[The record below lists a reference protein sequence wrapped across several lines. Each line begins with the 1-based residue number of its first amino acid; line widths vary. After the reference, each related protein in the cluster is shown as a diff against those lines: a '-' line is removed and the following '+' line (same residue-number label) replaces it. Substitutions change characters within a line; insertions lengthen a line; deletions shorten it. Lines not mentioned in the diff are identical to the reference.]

1 MNLKKLSY
9 SIYDKTGTVNIT
21 SEDNKSIDV
30 VEGLIIPIL
39 ADIKHNKYVN
49 GTNELLDVPATD
61 IIAEN
66 TLTQINEIKDNI
78 PSSEFQHKQ
87 ITNQIFTSYIPT
99 SNTLTSFNGFN
110 YYSSDKQQQHFNTIK
125 YGIIS
130 DIITDDKGNNNLK
143 DIIYETTGSITNIF
157 FNYLSYDLIKKYG
170 ILHAEIIANDSE
182 SNNSNDNIN
191 NNNNNANN
199 ANKQWIIANNS
210 YQIFL
215 IYDNV
220 IYDVVS
226 ISEFYY
232 HKYSL
237 NLNIMSNISSNPKEV
252 IYSLHYVDNI
262 KDVNNVSVNLENISF
277 FNIKNNKINFITDK
291 TFTNTDNRNL
301 LAIDTN
307 GNIIYQYPD
316 KLGLNSCNIDKSINI
331 TLINN
336 QQKINKVFM
345 VNDLLFSI
353 GNYLLSNDNQIIYG
367 NKIKETMTYSVVKLN
382 HNPDL
387 FIPLND
393 SINNILTVIY
403 RSLSNDN
410 TIHYYS
416 YVVDNKF
423 ELIIDNTTYT
433 KELNTIT
440 FDKSDYDDQSITNYK
455 LIELND
461 SITNK
466 VIIKSNNT
474 NILELTPL
482 STTQSIVTIYDT
494 TYGTIKL
501 FTSNNKAILTVGYI
515 TITGDY
521 DNNTIT
527 SQTKKYILTEE
538 NNNLKVNEAIYPFI
552 KKMIITNKEFNDDTF
567 IISYSID
574 SNNKGSIRCN
584 RKTTEQII
592 NNNLQDNILQITKD
606 KVRFRVNKESVNKYK
621 FNYANETVN

>member
-1 MNLKKLSY
+1 MKLKKLSY
-9 SIYDKTGTVNIT
+9 SFYDKTETLN
-21 SEDNKSIDV
+21 SNDKSIDV

-39 ADIKHNKYVN
+39 TDIKYNKN
-49 GTNELLDVPATD
+49 DQLLDIPATD

-66 TLTQINEIKDNI
+66 TLTQINDIKDNI
-78 PSSEFQHKQ
+78 DSSEFQRKQ
-87 ITNQIFTSYIPT
+87 ITNQIFTSYDSIT
-99 SNTLTSFNGFN
+99 NTLISFNGFN
-110 YYSSDKQQQHFNTIK
+110 YYSSDQQHFNTIK

-130 DIITDDKGNNNLK
+130 DNITDDNGNNILK
-143 DIIYETTGSITNIF
+143 DIIYETTGTITNIF
-157 FNYLSYDLIKKYG
+157 FNYLSHDLIKKYG
-170 ILHAEIIANDSE
+170 LLHAEIINDG
-182 SNNSNDNIN
+182 D
-191 NNNNNANN
+191 
-199 ANKQWIIANNS
+199 NKQWIIANNS

-220 IYDVVS
+220 IYDIVS
-226 ISEFYY
+226 ISKFYY

-237 NLNIMSNISSNPKEV
+237 NLNIMSNISSNPEEV

-262 KDVNNVSVNLENISF
+262 NKDNESFDLENITF
-277 FNIKNNKINFITDK
+277 FNIKDNKINFITDK

-301 LAIDTN
+301 LAFDTN
-307 GNIIYQYPD
+307 GNIIYQYPNE
-316 KLGLNSCNIDKSINI
+316 LGLKSCNIDKSIDI

-353 GNYLLSNDNQIIYG
+353 GSYSLSSDNQIIYG
-367 NKIKETMTYSVVKLN
+367 NKIKENMTYSVVKLN
-382 HNPDL
+382 HISDL

-393 SINNILTVIY
+393 TLNNILKIIY
-403 RSLSNDN
+403 RTLIDN
-410 TIHYYS
+410 EIHYYS
-416 YVVDNKF
+416 YVIDNKF

-433 KELNTIT
+433 KEFNTIT
-440 FDKSDYDDQSITNYK
+440 FNKSPTNYE
-455 LIELND
+455 LIEING
-461 SITNK
+461 K
-466 VIIKSNNT
+466 VIIRSNDI

-482 STTQSIVTIYDT
+482 NTIESIITLYDT

-501 FTSNNKAILTVGYI
+501 FTSNNKATLTVGYI

-521 DNNTIT
+521 DSVNNTIT
-527 SQTKKYILTEE
+527 SLIPDTSQTKTYTLTE
-538 NNNLKVNEAIYPFI
+538 NNNNLVVNESIYPFI
-552 KKMIITNKEFNDDTF
+552 KKTIITNKEFYDDTF

-606 KVRFRVNKESVNKYK
+606 IVRFRVNKESVNKYK
-621 FNYANETVN
+621 FNYKNE

>member
-1 MNLKKLSY
+1 MKLKKLSY
-9 SIYDKTGTVNIT
+9 SFYDKTETLN
-21 SEDNKSIDV
+21 SNDKSIDV

-39 ADIKHNKYVN
+39 TNIKYNKN
-49 GTNELLDVPATD
+49 DQLLDIPATN

-66 TLTQINEIKDNI
+66 TLTQINDIKDNI
-78 PSSEFQHKQ
+78 DSSEFQHKQ
-87 ITNQIFTSYIPT
+87 ITNQIFTSYDSIT
-99 SNTLTSFNGFN
+99 NTLISFNGFN
-110 YYSSDKQQQHFNTIK
+110 YYSSDQQHFNTIK

-130 DIITDDKGNNNLK
+130 DNITDDNGNNILK
-143 DIIYETTGSITNIF
+143 DIIYETTGTITNIF

-170 ILHAEIIANDSE
+170 LLHAEIINDG
-182 SNNSNDNIN
+182 DNI
-191 NNNNNANN
+191 
-199 ANKQWIIANNS
+199 KQWIIANNS

-226 ISEFYY
+226 ISKFYY
-232 HKYSL
+232 RKYSL
-237 NLNIMSNISSNPKEV
+237 NLNIMSNISSNPEEV

-262 KDVNNVSVNLENISF
+262 NKDNESFDLENITF
-277 FNIKNNKINFITDK
+277 FNIKDNKINFITDK

-301 LAIDTN
+301 LAFDTN
-307 GNIIYQYPD
+307 GNIIYQYPNE
-316 KLGLNSCNIDKSINI
+316 LGLKSCNIDKSIDI

-353 GNYLLSNDNQIIYG
+353 GSYSLSNDNQIIYG
-367 NKIKETMTYSVVKLN
+367 NKIKENMTYSVVKLN
-382 HNPDL
+382 HISDL

-393 SINNILTVIY
+393 TLNNILKIIY
-403 RSLSNDN
+403 RTLIDN
-410 TIHYYS
+410 KIHYYS
-416 YVVDNKF
+416 YVIDNKF

-433 KELNTIT
+433 KEFNTIT
-440 FDKSDYDDQSITNYK
+440 FNKSPTNYE
-455 LIELND
+455 LIEING
-461 SITNK
+461 K
-466 VIIKSNNT
+466 VIIRSNDINL
-474 NILELTPL
+474 LELTP
-482 STTQSIVTIYDT
+482 SNTIESIITLYDT

-501 FTSNNKAILTVGYI
+501 FTSNNKATLTVGYI

-521 DNNTIT
+521 DSVNNTIT
-527 SQTKKYILTEE
+527 SLIPDTSQTKTYTLTE
-538 NNNLKVNEAIYPFI
+538 NNNNLVVNESIYPFI
-552 KKMIITNKEFNDDTF
+552 KKTIITNKEFHNDTF

-606 KVRFRVNKESVNKYK
+606 IVRFRVNKETINKYK
-621 FNYANETVN
+621 FNYKNE

>member
-1 MNLKKLSY
+1 MKLKKLSY
-9 SIYDKTGTVNIT
+9 SIYDKTETLN
-21 SEDNKSIDV
+21 SNDKSIDV

-39 ADIKHNKYVN
+39 TNIKYNKN
-49 GTNELLDVPATD
+49 DQLLDIPATE

-66 TLTQINEIKDNI
+66 TLTQINDIKDNI
-78 PSSEFQHKQ
+78 DSSEFQRKQ
-87 ITNQIFTSYIPT
+87 ITNQIFTSYDSIT
-99 SNTLTSFNGFN
+99 NTLISFNGFN
-110 YYSSDKQQQHFNTIK
+110 YYSSDQQHFNTIK

-130 DIITDDKGNNNLK
+130 DNITDDNGNNILK
-143 DIIYETTGSITNIF
+143 DIIYETTGTITNIF

-170 ILHAEIIANDSE
+170 LLHAEIINDG
-182 SNNSNDNIN
+182 D
-191 NNNNNANN
+191 
-199 ANKQWIIANNS
+199 NKQWIIANNS

-215 IYDNV
+215 ICDNV

-226 ISEFYY
+226 ISKFYY

-237 NLNIMSNISSNPKEV
+237 NLNIMSNISSNPEEI

-262 KDVNNVSVNLENISF
+262 NKDNKSFDLENITF
-277 FNIKNNKINFITDK
+277 FNIKDNKINFITDK

-301 LAIDTN
+301 LAFDTN

-316 KLGLNSCNIDKSINI
+316 ELGLKSCNIDKSIDI

-353 GNYLLSNDNQIIYG
+353 GSYSLSNDNQIIYG
-367 NKIKETMTYSVVKLN
+367 NKIKENMTYSVVKLN
-382 HNPDL
+382 HISDL

-393 SINNILTVIY
+393 TLNNILKIIY
-403 RSLSNDN
+403 RTLIDN
-410 TIHYYS
+410 EIHYYS

-433 KELNTIT
+433 KEFNTIT
-440 FDKSDYDDQSITNYK
+440 FNKSPTNYE
-455 LIELND
+455 LIEINGKIIIRSND
-461 SITNK
+461 INL
-466 VIIKSNNT
+466 
-474 NILELTPL
+474 LELTPL
-482 STTQSIVTIYDT
+482 NTIESIITLYDT

-501 FTSNNKAILTVGYI
+501 FTSNNKATLTVGYI

-521 DNNTIT
+521 DSVNNTIT
-527 SQTKKYILTEE
+527 SLIPDTSQTKTYTLTE
-538 NNNLKVNEAIYPFI
+538 NNNNLVVNESIYPFI
-552 KKMIITNKEFNDDTF
+552 KKTTITNKEFHNDTF

-606 KVRFRVNKESVNKYK
+606 IVRFRVNKETVNKYK
-621 FNYANETVN
+621 FNYKNE

>member
-9 SIYDKTGTVNIT
+9 SIYDKTETINN
-21 SEDNKSIDV
+21 EDNNSIDV

-49 GTNELLDVPATD
+49 GTNELSDIPATD

-66 TLTQINEIKDNI
+66 TLTQINDIKNNI
-78 PSSEFQHKQ
+78 PSSEFQHEQ
-87 ITNQIFTSYIPT
+87 ITNQIFTSYNPIT
-99 SNTLTSFNGFN
+99 NTLISFNGFN
-110 YYSSDKQQQHFNTIK
+110 YYSSDQQHFNTIK
-125 YGIIS
+125 YGIVS
-130 DIITDDKGNNNLK
+130 DIITDDKGNDNLK

-170 ILHAEIIANDSE
+170 LFHAEIINVEDG
-182 SNNSNDNIN
+182 NNI
-191 NNNNNANN
+191 
-199 ANKQWIIANNS
+199 KQCVIANNS

-215 IYDNV
+215 ICDNI

-226 ISEFYY
+226 ISKFYY

-252 IYSLHYVDNI
+252 IYALHYVDN
-262 KDVNNVSVNLENISF
+262 KDDNNESFDLENISF
-277 FNIKNNKINFITDK
+277 FNVKDNKINFITDK

-301 LAIDTN
+301 LALDTN
-307 GNIIYQYPD
+307 NNIIYQYPD

-331 TLINN
+331 TLIDT

-353 GNYLLSNDNQIIYG
+353 GTYLLSNNNQIIYG
-367 NKIKETMTYSVVKLN
+367 NKIKENMTYSVIKLN

-393 SINNILTVIY
+393 SINNILKVIY

-433 KELNTIT
+433 KESNTIT
-440 FDKSDYDDQSITNYK
+440 FNKSTTNYE
-455 LIELND
+455 LIEING
-461 SITNK
+461 K
-466 VIIKSNNT
+466 VIIRSNDI

-482 STTQSIVTIYDT
+482 STNQSIVTIYDT

-501 FTSNNKAILTVGYI
+501 FTSNNKATLTIGYI

-527 SQTKKYILTEE
+527 SQTKIYKLTE
-538 NNNLKVNEAIYPFI
+538 NNNILVVNEANYPFI
-552 KKMIITNKEFNDDTF
+552 KKTIITNKEFYDDTF

-621 FNYANETVN
+621 FNYANE

>member
-1 MNLKKLSY
+1 MKLKKLSY
-9 SIYDKTGTVNIT
+9 SFYDKTETLN
-21 SEDNKSIDV
+21 SNDKSIDV

-39 ADIKHNKYVN
+39 TDIKYNKN
-49 GTNELLDVPATD
+49 DQLLDIPATD

-66 TLTQINEIKDNI
+66 TLTQINDIKDNI
-78 PSSEFQHKQ
+78 DSSEFQHKQ
-87 ITNQIFTSYIPT
+87 ITNQIFTSYDSIT
-99 SNTLTSFNGFN
+99 NTLISFNGFN
-110 YYSSDKQQQHFNTIK
+110 YYSSDQQHFNTIK

-130 DIITDDKGNNNLK
+130 DNVTDDNGNNILK
-143 DIIYETTGSITNIF
+143 DIIYETTGTITNIF

-170 ILHAEIIANDSE
+170 LLHAEIINDE
-182 SNNSNDNIN
+182 D
-191 NNNNNANN
+191 
-199 ANKQWIIANNS
+199 NKQWIIANNS

-226 ISEFYY
+226 ISKFYY

-237 NLNIMSNISSNPKEV
+237 NLNIMSNISSNPEEV

-262 KDVNNVSVNLENISF
+262 NKDNESFNLENITF
-277 FNIKNNKINFITDK
+277 FNIKDNKINFITDK

-301 LAIDTN
+301 LAFDTN

-316 KLGLNSCNIDKSINI
+316 ELGLKSCNIDKSIDI

-353 GNYLLSNDNQIIYG
+353 GSYSLSNDNQIIYG
-367 NKIKETMTYSVVKLN
+367 NKIKENMTYSVVKLN
-382 HNPDL
+382 HISDL

-393 SINNILTVIY
+393 TLNNILKIIY
-403 RSLSNDN
+403 RTLIDN
-410 TIHYYS
+410 EIHYYS
-416 YVVDNKF
+416 YVIDNKF

-433 KELNTIT
+433 KEFNTIT
-440 FDKSDYDDQSITNYK
+440 FNNSPTNYE
-455 LIELND
+455 LIEING
-461 SITNK
+461 K
-466 VIIKSNNT
+466 VIIRSNDI

-482 STTQSIVTIYDT
+482 NTIESIITIYDT

-501 FTSNNKAILTVGYI
+501 FTSNNKATLTVGYI

-521 DNNTIT
+521 DSVNNTIT
-527 SQTKKYILTEE
+527 SLIPDTSQTKTYTLTE
-538 NNNLKVNEAIYPFI
+538 NNNNLVVNESIYPFI
-552 KKMIITNKEFNDDTF
+552 KKTIITNKEFHNDTF

-606 KVRFRVNKESVNKYK
+606 IVRFRVNKESVNKYK
-621 FNYANETVN
+621 FNYKNEWVIKF

>member
-1 MNLKKLSY
+1 MKLKKLSY
-9 SIYDKTGTVNIT
+9 SFYDKTETLN
-21 SEDNKSIDV
+21 SNDKLIDV

-39 ADIKHNKYVN
+39 TDIKYNKN
-49 GTNELLDVPATD
+49 NQLLDIPATD

-66 TLTQINEIKDNI
+66 TLTQINDIKDNI
-78 PSSEFQHKQ
+78 DSSEFQHKQ
-87 ITNQIFTSYIPT
+87 ITNQIFTSYDSIT
-99 SNTLTSFNGFN
+99 NTLISFNGFN
-110 YYSSDKQQQHFNTIK
+110 YYSSDQQHFNTIK
-125 YGIIS
+125 YGIVS
-130 DIITDDKGNNNLK
+130 DNITDDNGNNILK
-143 DIIYETTGSITNIF
+143 DIIYETTGTITNIF

-170 ILHAEIIANDSE
+170 LLHAEII
-182 SNNSNDNIN
+182 NSKDGDNI
-191 NNNNNANN
+191 
-199 ANKQWIIANNS
+199 KQWIIANNS

-220 IYDVVS
+220 IYDIVS
-226 ISEFYY
+226 ISKFYY

-237 NLNIMSNISSNPKEV
+237 NLNIMSNISSNPEEV

-262 KDVNNVSVNLENISF
+262 NKDNESIDLENITF
-277 FNIKNNKINFITDK
+277 FNIKDNKINFITDK

-301 LAIDTN
+301 LAFDTN

-316 KLGLNSCNIDKSINI
+316 ELGLKSCNIDKSIDI

-353 GNYLLSNDNQIIYG
+353 GSYSLSNDNQIIYG
-367 NKIKETMTYSVVKLN
+367 NKIKENMTYSVVKLN
-382 HNPDL
+382 HISDL

-393 SINNILTVIY
+393 TLNNILKIIY
-403 RSLSNDN
+403 RTLIDN
-410 TIHYYS
+410 KIHYYS
-416 YVVDNKF
+416 YVIDNKF

-433 KELNTIT
+433 KEFNTIT
-440 FDKSDYDDQSITNYK
+440 FNKSTTNYE
-455 LIELND
+455 LIEING
-461 SITNK
+461 K
-466 VIIKSNNT
+466 VIIRSNDI

-482 STTQSIVTIYDT
+482 NTIESIITLYDT

-501 FTSNNKAILTVGYI
+501 FTSNNKATLTVGYI

-521 DNNTIT
+521 DSVNNTIT
-527 SQTKKYILTEE
+527 SLIPDTSQTKTYTLTE
-538 NNNLKVNEAIYPFI
+538 NNNNLVVNESIYPFI
-552 KKMIITNKEFNDDTF
+552 KKTIITNKEFHNDTF

-606 KVRFRVNKESVNKYK
+606 IVRFRVNKETVNKYK
-621 FNYANETVN
+621 FNYKNE

>member
-1 MNLKKLSY
+1 MKLKKLSY
-9 SIYDKTGTVNIT
+9 SFYDKTETLN
-21 SEDNKSIDV
+21 SNDKSIDV

-39 ADIKHNKYVN
+39 TDIKYNKN
-49 GTNELLDVPATD
+49 DQLLDIPATD

-66 TLTQINEIKDNI
+66 TLTQINDIKDNI
-78 PSSEFQHKQ
+78 DSSEFQHKQ
-87 ITNQIFTSYIPT
+87 ITNQIFTSYDSIT
-99 SNTLTSFNGFN
+99 NTLISFNGFN
-110 YYSSDKQQQHFNTIK
+110 YYSSDQQHFNTIK

-130 DIITDDKGNNNLK
+130 DNVTDDNGNNILK
-143 DIIYETTGSITNIF
+143 DIIYETTGTITNIF

-170 ILHAEIIANDSE
+170 LLHAEIINDG
-182 SNNSNDNIN
+182 D
-191 NNNNNANN
+191 
-199 ANKQWIIANNS
+199 NKQWIIANNS

-226 ISEFYY
+226 ISKFYY

-237 NLNIMSNISSNPKEV
+237 NLNIMSNIRSNPEEV

-262 KDVNNVSVNLENISF
+262 NKDNESFDLENITF
-277 FNIKNNKINFITDK
+277 FNIKDNKINFITDK

-301 LAIDTN
+301 LAFDTN
-307 GNIIYQYPD
+307 GNIIYQYPNE
-316 KLGLNSCNIDKSINI
+316 LGLKSCNIDKSIDI

-353 GNYLLSNDNQIIYG
+353 GSYSLSNDNQIIYG
-367 NKIKETMTYSVVKLN
+367 NKIKENMTYSVVKLN
-382 HNPDL
+382 HISDL

-393 SINNILTVIY
+393 TLNNILKIIY
-403 RSLSNDN
+403 RTLIDN
-410 TIHYYS
+410 KIHYYS
-416 YVVDNKF
+416 YVIDNKF

-433 KELNTIT
+433 KEFNTIT
-440 FDKSDYDDQSITNYK
+440 FNKSLTNYE
-455 LIELND
+455 LIEING
-461 SITNK
+461 K
-466 VIIKSNNT
+466 VIIRSNDIS
-474 NILELTPL
+474 ILELTPL
-482 STTQSIVTIYDT
+482 NTIESIITLYDT

-521 DNNTIT
+521 DSVNNTIT
-527 SQTKKYILTEE
+527 SLIPDTSQTKTYTLTE
-538 NNNLKVNEAIYPFI
+538 NNNNLVVNESIYPFI
-552 KKMIITNKEFNDDTF
+552 KKTIITNKEFHNDTF

-606 KVRFRVNKESVNKYK
+606 IVRFRVNKETINKYK
-621 FNYANETVN
+621 FNYKNE

>member
-1 MNLKKLSY
+1 MKLKKLSY
-9 SIYDKTGTVNIT
+9 SFYDKTETLN
-21 SEDNKSIDV
+21 SNDKSIDV

-39 ADIKHNKYVN
+39 TDIRYNKN
-49 GTNELLDVPATD
+49 DQLLDIPATN

-66 TLTQINEIKDNI
+66 TLTQINDIKDNI
-78 PSSEFQHKQ
+78 DSSEFQHKQ
-87 ITNQIFTSYIPT
+87 ITNQIFTSYDSIT
-99 SNTLTSFNGFN
+99 NTLISFNGFN
-110 YYSSDKQQQHFNTIK
+110 YYSSDQQHFNTIK

-130 DIITDDKGNNNLK
+130 DNVTDDNGNNILK
-143 DIIYETTGSITNIF
+143 DIIYETTGTITNIF

-170 ILHAEIIANDSE
+170 LLHAEIINGD
-182 SNNSNDNIN
+182 
-191 NNNNNANN
+191 
-199 ANKQWIIANNS
+199 NKQWIIANNS

-226 ISEFYY
+226 ISKFYY

-237 NLNIMSNISSNPKEV
+237 NLNIMSNISSNPEEV

-262 KDVNNVSVNLENISF
+262 NKDNESFDLENITF
-277 FNIKNNKINFITDK
+277 FNIKDNKINFITDK
-291 TFTNTDNRNL
+291 TFTNIDNRNL
-301 LAIDTN
+301 LAFDTN
-307 GNIIYQYPD
+307 GNIIYQYPNE
-316 KLGLNSCNIDKSINI
+316 LGLKSCNIDKSIDI

-353 GNYLLSNDNQIIYG
+353 GSYSLSNDNQIIYG
-367 NKIKETMTYSVVKLN
+367 NKIKENMTYSVVKLN
-382 HNPDL
+382 HISDL

-393 SINNILTVIY
+393 TLNNILKIIY
-403 RSLSNDN
+403 RTLIDN
-410 TIHYYS
+410 KTHYYS
-416 YVVDNKF
+416 YVIDNKF

-433 KELNTIT
+433 KEFNTIT
-440 FDKSDYDDQSITNYK
+440 FNKSPTNYE
-455 LIELND
+455 LIEING
-461 SITNK
+461 K
-466 VIIKSNNT
+466 VIIRSNDI

-482 STTQSIVTIYDT
+482 NTIESIITLYDT

-501 FTSNNKAILTVGYI
+501 FTSNNKATLTVGYI

-521 DNNTIT
+521 DSVNNTIT
-527 SQTKKYILTEE
+527 SLIPDTSQTKTYTLTE
-538 NNNLKVNEAIYPFI
+538 NNNNLVVNESIYPFI
-552 KKMIITNKEFNDDTF
+552 KKTIITNKEFHNDTF

-606 KVRFRVNKESVNKYK
+606 IVRFRVNKETINKYK
-621 FNYANETVN
+621 FNYKNE

>member
-1 MNLKKLSY
+1 MKLKKLSY
-9 SIYDKTGTVNIT
+9 SIYDKTETLN
-21 SEDNKSIDV
+21 SNDKSIDV

-39 ADIKHNKYVN
+39 TDIKYNKN
-49 GTNELLDVPATD
+49 DQLLDIPATD

-66 TLTQINEIKDNI
+66 TLTQINDIKDNI
-78 PSSEFQHKQ
+78 DSSEFQHKQ
-87 ITNQIFTSYIPT
+87 ITNQIFTSYESIT
-99 SNTLTSFNGFN
+99 NTLISFNGFN
-110 YYSSDKQQQHFNTIK
+110 YYSSDQQHFNTIK

-130 DIITDDKGNNNLK
+130 DNITDDNGNNILK
-143 DIIYETTGSITNIF
+143 DIIYETTGTITNIF

-170 ILHAEIIANDSE
+170 LLHAEIINDG
-182 SNNSNDNIN
+182 D
-191 NNNNNANN
+191 
-199 ANKQWIIANNS
+199 NKQWIIANNS

-226 ISEFYY
+226 ISKFYY

-237 NLNIMSNISSNPKEV
+237 NLNIMSNISSNPEEV

-262 KDVNNVSVNLENISF
+262 NKDNESFDLENITF
-277 FNIKNNKINFITDK
+277 FNIKDNKINFITDK

-301 LAIDTN
+301 LAFDTN

-316 KLGLNSCNIDKSINI
+316 ELGLKSCNIDKSIDI

-353 GNYLLSNDNQIIYG
+353 GSYSLSNDNQIIYG
-367 NKIKETMTYSVVKLN
+367 NKIKENMTYSVVKLN
-382 HNPDL
+382 HISDL

-393 SINNILTVIY
+393 TLNNILKIIY
-403 RSLSNDN
+403 RTLIDN
-410 TIHYYS
+410 KIHYYS
-416 YVVDNKF
+416 YVIDNKF

-433 KELNTIT
+433 KEFNTIT
-440 FDKSDYDDQSITNYK
+440 FNKSPINYE
-455 LIELND
+455 LIEING
-461 SITNK
+461 K
-466 VIIKSNNT
+466 VIIRSNDI

-482 STTQSIVTIYDT
+482 NTIESIITLYDT

-501 FTSNNKAILTVGYI
+501 FTSNNKATLTVGYI

-521 DNNTIT
+521 DSVNNTIT
-527 SQTKKYILTEE
+527 SLIPDTSQTKTYTLTE
-538 NNNLKVNEAIYPFI
+538 NNNNLVVNESNYPFI
-552 KKMIITNKEFNDDTF
+552 KKTIITNKEFHNDTF

-606 KVRFRVNKESVNKYK
+606 IVRFRVNKETVNKYK
-621 FNYANETVN
+621 FNYKNE

>member
-1 MNLKKLSY
+1 MKLKKLSY
-9 SIYDKTGTVNIT
+9 SFYDKTETLN
-21 SEDNKSIDV
+21 SNDKSIDV

-39 ADIKHNKYVN
+39 TDIKYNKN
-49 GTNELLDVPATD
+49 NQLLDIPATD

-66 TLTQINEIKDNI
+66 TLTQINDIKDNI
-78 PSSEFQHKQ
+78 DSSEFQHKQ
-87 ITNQIFTSYIPT
+87 ITNQIFTSYDSIT
-99 SNTLTSFNGFN
+99 NTLISFNGFN
-110 YYSSDKQQQHFNTIK
+110 YYSSDQQHFNTIK

-130 DIITDDKGNNNLK
+130 DNITDDNGNNILK
-143 DIIYETTGSITNIF
+143 DIIYETTGTITNIF

-170 ILHAEIIANDSE
+170 LLHAEIINDG
-182 SNNSNDNIN
+182 D
-191 NNNNNANN
+191 
-199 ANKQWIIANNS
+199 NKQWIIANNS

-226 ISEFYY
+226 ISKFYY

-237 NLNIMSNISSNPKEV
+237 NLNIMSNISSNPEEV

-262 KDVNNVSVNLENISF
+262 NKDNESFDLENITF
-277 FNIKNNKINFITDK
+277 FNIKDNKINFITDK

-301 LAIDTN
+301 LAFDTN

-316 KLGLNSCNIDKSINI
+316 ELGLKSCNIDKSIDI

-345 VNDLLFSI
+345 INDLLFSI
-353 GNYLLSNDNQIIYG
+353 GSYSLSNDNQIIYG
-367 NKIKETMTYSVVKLN
+367 NKIKENMTYSVVKLN
-382 HNPDL
+382 HISDL

-393 SINNILTVIY
+393 TLNNILKIIY
-403 RSLSNDN
+403 RTLIDN
-410 TIHYYS
+410 EIHYYS
-416 YVVDNKF
+416 YVIDNKF

-433 KELNTIT
+433 KEFNTIT
-440 FDKSDYDDQSITNYK
+440 FNKSPTNYE
-455 LIELND
+455 LIEING
-461 SITNK
+461 K
-466 VIIKSNNT
+466 VIIRSNDI

-482 STTQSIVTIYDT
+482 NTIESIITLYDT

-501 FTSNNKAILTVGYI
+501 FTSNNKATLTVGYI

-521 DNNTIT
+521 DSVNNTIT
-527 SQTKKYILTEE
+527 SLIPDTSQTKTYTLTE
-538 NNNLKVNEAIYPFI
+538 NNNNLVVNESIYPFI
-552 KKMIITNKEFNDDTF
+552 KKTIITNKEFHNDTF

-606 KVRFRVNKESVNKYK
+606 IVRFRVNKESVNKYK
-621 FNYANETVN
+621 FNYKNE

>member
-1 MNLKKLSY
+1 MKLKKLSY
-9 SIYDKTGTVNIT
+9 SIYDKTETLN
-21 SEDNKSIDV
+21 SNDKSIDV

-39 ADIKHNKYVN
+39 TDIKYNKN
-49 GTNELLDVPATD
+49 DQLLDIPTTD

-66 TLTQINEIKDNI
+66 TLTQINDIKDNI
-78 PSSEFQHKQ
+78 DSSEFQHKQ
-87 ITNQIFTSYIPT
+87 ITNQIFTSYESIT
-99 SNTLTSFNGFN
+99 NTLISFNGFN
-110 YYSSDKQQQHFNTIK
+110 YYSSDQQHFNTIK
-125 YGIIS
+125 YGIVS
-130 DIITDDKGNNNLK
+130 DNITDDNGNNILK
-143 DIIYETTGSITNIF
+143 DIIYETTGTITNIF
-157 FNYLSYDLIKKYG
+157 FNYLSYYLIKKYG
-170 ILHAEIIANDSE
+170 LLHAEII
-182 SNNSNDNIN
+182 NSKDGDNI
-191 NNNNNANN
+191 
-199 ANKQWIIANNS
+199 KQWIIANNS

-220 IYDVVS
+220 IYDIVS
-226 ISEFYY
+226 ISKFYY

-237 NLNIMSNISSNPKEV
+237 NLNIMSNISSNPEEV

-262 KDVNNVSVNLENISF
+262 NKDNESFDLENITF
-277 FNIKNNKINFITDK
+277 FNIKDNKINFITDK

-301 LAIDTN
+301 LAFDTN

-316 KLGLNSCNIDKSINI
+316 ELGLKSCNIDKSIDI

-353 GNYLLSNDNQIIYG
+353 GSYSLSNDNQIIYG
-367 NKIKETMTYSVVKLN
+367 NKIKENMTYSVVKLN
-382 HNPDL
+382 HISDL

-393 SINNILTVIY
+393 TLNNILKIIY
-403 RSLSNDN
+403 RTLIDN
-410 TIHYYS
+410 EIHYYS
-416 YVVDNKF
+416 YVIDNKF

-433 KELNTIT
+433 KEFNTIT
-440 FDKSDYDDQSITNYK
+440 FNKSPTNYE
-455 LIELND
+455 LIEING
-461 SITNK
+461 K
-466 VIIKSNNT
+466 VIIRSNDI

-482 STTQSIVTIYDT
+482 NTIESIITIYDT

-501 FTSNNKAILTVGYI
+501 FTSNNKATLTVGYI

-521 DNNTIT
+521 DSVNNTIT
-527 SQTKKYILTEE
+527 SLIPDTSQTKTYTLTE
-538 NNNLKVNEAIYPFI
+538 NNNNLVVNESIYPFI
-552 KKMIITNKEFNDDTF
+552 KKTIITNKEFHNDTF

-606 KVRFRVNKESVNKYK
+606 IVRFRVNKETVNKYK
-621 FNYANETVN
+621 FNYKNE

>member
-1 MNLKKLSY
+1 MKLKKLSY
-9 SIYDKTGTVNIT
+9 SFYDKTETLN
-21 SEDNKSIDV
+21 SNDKSIDV

-39 ADIKHNKYVN
+39 TDIKYNKN
-49 GTNELLDVPATD
+49 DQLLDIPATD

-66 TLTQINEIKDNI
+66 TLTQINDIKDNI
-78 PSSEFQHKQ
+78 DSSEFQHKQ
-87 ITNQIFTSYIPT
+87 ITNQIFTSYDSIT
-99 SNTLTSFNGFN
+99 NTLISFNGFN
-110 YYSSDKQQQHFNTIK
+110 YYSSDQQHFNTIK

-130 DIITDDKGNNNLK
+130 DNIIDDNGNNILK
-143 DIIYETTGSITNIF
+143 DIIYETTGTITNIF

-170 ILHAEIIANDSE
+170 LLHAEIINGD
-182 SNNSNDNIN
+182 
-191 NNNNNANN
+191 
-199 ANKQWIIANNS
+199 NKQWIIANNS

-220 IYDVVS
+220 IYDIVS
-226 ISEFYY
+226 ISKFYY

-237 NLNIMSNISSNPKEV
+237 NLNIMSNISSNPEEV

-262 KDVNNVSVNLENISF
+262 NKDNESFNLENITF
-277 FNIKNNKINFITDK
+277 FNIKDNKINFITDK

-301 LAIDTN
+301 LAFDTN

-316 KLGLNSCNIDKSINI
+316 ELGLKSCNIDKSIDI

-345 VNDLLFSI
+345 INDLLFSI
-353 GNYLLSNDNQIIYG
+353 GSYSLSSDNQIIYG
-367 NKIKETMTYSVVKLN
+367 NKIKENMTYSVVKLN
-382 HNPDL
+382 HNSDL

-393 SINNILTVIY
+393 TLNNILKIIY
-403 RSLSNDN
+403 RTLIDN
-410 TIHYYS
+410 KIHYYS

-433 KELNTIT
+433 KEFNTIT
-440 FDKSDYDDQSITNYK
+440 FNKSTTNYE
-455 LIELND
+455 LIEING
-461 SITNK
+461 K
-466 VIIKSNNT
+466 VIIRSNDS

-482 STTQSIVTIYDT
+482 NTIESIITLYDT

-501 FTSNNKAILTVGYI
+501 FTSNNKATLTVGYI

-521 DNNTIT
+521 DSVNNTIT
-527 SQTKKYILTEE
+527 SLIPDTSQTKTYTLTE
-538 NNNLKVNEAIYPFI
+538 NNNNLVVNESIYPFI
-552 KKMIITNKEFNDDTF
+552 KKTIITNKEFHNDTF

-606 KVRFRVNKESVNKYK
+606 IVRFRVNKESVNKYK
-621 FNYANETVN
+621 FNYKNE

>member
-1 MNLKKLSY
+1 MKLKKLSY
-9 SIYDKTGTVNIT
+9 SFYDKTETLNIN
-21 SEDNKSIDV
+21 DKSIDV
-30 VEGLIIPIL
+30 VEGLIIPFL
-39 ADIKHNKYVN
+39 TDIKYNKN
-49 GTNELLDVPATD
+49 DQLSDIPATD

-66 TLTQINEIKDNI
+66 TLTQINDIKDNI
-78 PSSEFQHKQ
+78 DSSEFQHKQ
-87 ITNQIFTSYIPT
+87 ITNQIFTSYDSIT
-99 SNTLTSFNGFN
+99 NTLISFNGFN
-110 YYSSDKQQQHFNTIK
+110 YYSSDQQHFNTIK

-130 DIITDDKGNNNLK
+130 DNVTDDNGNNILK

-170 ILHAEIIANDSE
+170 LLHAEIINED
-182 SNNSNDNIN
+182 
-191 NNNNNANN
+191 
-199 ANKQWIIANNS
+199 NKQWIIANNS

-220 IYDVVS
+220 IYDIVS
-226 ISEFYY
+226 ISKFYY

-237 NLNIMSNISSNPKEV
+237 NLNIMSNISSNPEEV

-262 KDVNNVSVNLENISF
+262 NKDNESIDLENITF
-277 FNIKNNKINFITDK
+277 FNIKDNKINFITDK

-301 LAIDTN
+301 LAFDTN

-316 KLGLNSCNIDKSINI
+316 ELGLKSCNIDKSIDI

-353 GNYLLSNDNQIIYG
+353 GSYSLSNDNQIIYG
-367 NKIKETMTYSVVKLN
+367 NKIKENMTYSVVKLN
-382 HNPDL
+382 HISDL

-393 SINNILTVIY
+393 TLNNILKIIY
-403 RSLSNDN
+403 RTLIDN
-410 TIHYYS
+410 KIHYYS
-416 YVVDNKF
+416 YVIDNKF

-433 KELNTIT
+433 KEFNTIT
-440 FDKSDYDDQSITNYK
+440 FNKSPTNYE
-455 LIELND
+455 LIEING
-461 SITNK
+461 K
-466 VIIKSNNT
+466 VIIRSNDI

-482 STTQSIVTIYDT
+482 NTIESIITIYDT

-501 FTSNNKAILTVGYI
+501 FTSNNKATLTVGYI

-521 DNNTIT
+521 DSVNNTIT
-527 SQTKKYILTEE
+527 SLIPDTSQTKTYTLTE
-538 NNNLKVNEAIYPFI
+538 NNNNLVVNESIYPYI
-552 KKMIITNKEFNDDTF
+552 KKTIITNKEFHNDTF

-606 KVRFRVNKESVNKYK
+606 IVRFRVNKETINKYK
-621 FNYANETVN
+621 FNYKNE

>member
-1 MNLKKLSY
+1 MIYCIMKLKKLSY
-9 SIYDKTGTVNIT
+9 SFYDKTETLN
-21 SEDNKSIDV
+21 SNDKSIDV

-39 ADIKHNKYVN
+39 TDIKYNKN
-49 GTNELLDVPATD
+49 DQLLDIPATD

-66 TLTQINEIKDNI
+66 TLTQINDIKDNI
-78 PSSEFQHKQ
+78 DSSEFQHKQ
-87 ITNQIFTSYIPT
+87 ITNQIFTSYDSIT
-99 SNTLTSFNGFN
+99 NTLISFNGFN
-110 YYSSDKQQQHFNTIK
+110 YYSSDQQHFNTIK
-125 YGIIS
+125 YGIVS
-130 DIITDDKGNNNLK
+130 DNITDDNGNNILK
-143 DIIYETTGSITNIF
+143 DIIYETTGTITNIF

-170 ILHAEIIANDSE
+170 LLHAEII
-182 SNNSNDNIN
+182 NSKDGDNI
-191 NNNNNANN
+191 
-199 ANKQWIIANNS
+199 KQWIIANNS

-226 ISEFYY
+226 ISKFYY

-237 NLNIMSNISSNPKEV
+237 NLNIMSNISSNPEEV

-262 KDVNNVSVNLENISF
+262 NKDNESFDLENITF
-277 FNIKNNKINFITDK
+277 FNIKDNKINFITDK

-301 LAIDTN
+301 LAFDTN

-316 KLGLNSCNIDKSINI
+316 ELGLKSCNIDKSIDI

-353 GNYLLSNDNQIIYG
+353 GNYSLSNDNQIIYG
-367 NKIKETMTYSVVKLN
+367 NKIKENMTYSVVKLN
-382 HNPDL
+382 HISDL

-393 SINNILTVIY
+393 TLNNILKIIY
-403 RSLSNDN
+403 RTLIDN
-410 TIHYYS
+410 KIHYYS
-416 YVVDNKF
+416 YVIDNKF

-433 KELNTIT
+433 KEFNTIT
-440 FDKSDYDDQSITNYK
+440 FNKSTTNYE
-455 LIELND
+455 LIEING
-461 SITNK
+461 K
-466 VIIKSNNT
+466 VIIRSNDI

-482 STTQSIVTIYDT
+482 NTIESIITIYDT

-501 FTSNNKAILTVGYI
+501 FTSNNKATLTVGYI

-521 DNNTIT
+521 DSVNNTIT
-527 SQTKKYILTEE
+527 SLIPDTSQTKTYTLTE
-538 NNNLKVNEAIYPFI
+538 NNNNLVVNESIYPFI
-552 KKMIITNKEFNDDTF
+552 KKTIITNKEFHNDTF

-606 KVRFRVNKESVNKYK
+606 IVRFRVNKETVNKYK
-621 FNYANETVN
+621 FNYKNE

>member
-1 MNLKKLSY
+1 MKLKKLSY
-9 SIYDKTGTVNIT
+9 SFYDKTETLN
-21 SEDNKSIDV
+21 SNDKSIDV

-39 ADIKHNKYVN
+39 TDIKYNKN
-49 GTNELLDVPATD
+49 DQLLDIPATD

-66 TLTQINEIKDNI
+66 TLTQINDIKDNI
-78 PSSEFQHKQ
+78 DSSEFQHKQ
-87 ITNQIFTSYIPT
+87 ITNQIFTSYDSIT
-99 SNTLTSFNGFN
+99 NTLISFNGFN
-110 YYSSDKQQQHFNTIK
+110 YYSSDQQHFNTIK

-130 DIITDDKGNNNLK
+130 DNVTDDNGNNILK
-143 DIIYETTGSITNIF
+143 DIIYETTGTITNIF

-170 ILHAEIIANDSE
+170 LLHAEII
-182 SNNSNDNIN
+182 NSKDGDNI
-191 NNNNNANN
+191 
-199 ANKQWIIANNS
+199 KQWIIANNS

-226 ISEFYY
+226 ISKFYY

-237 NLNIMSNISSNPKEV
+237 NLNIMSNIRSNPEEV

-262 KDVNNVSVNLENISF
+262 NKDNESFNLENITF
-277 FNIKNNKINFITDK
+277 FNIKDNKINFITDK

-301 LAIDTN
+301 LAFDTN

-316 KLGLNSCNIDKSINI
+316 ELGLKSCNIDKSIDI

-353 GNYLLSNDNQIIYG
+353 GSYSLSNDNQIIYG
-367 NKIKETMTYSVVKLN
+367 NKIKENMTYSVVKLN
-382 HNPDL
+382 HISDL

-393 SINNILTVIY
+393 TLNNILKIIY
-403 RSLSNDN
+403 RTLIDN
-410 TIHYYS
+410 KIHYYS
-416 YVVDNKF
+416 YVIDNKF

-433 KELNTIT
+433 KEFNTIT
-440 FDKSDYDDQSITNYK
+440 FNKSLTNYE
-455 LIELND
+455 LIEING
-461 SITNK
+461 K
-466 VIIKSNNT
+466 VIIRSNDI

-482 STTQSIVTIYDT
+482 NTIESIITLYDT

-501 FTSNNKAILTVGYI
+501 FTSNNKATLTVGYI

-521 DNNTIT
+521 DSVNNTIT
-527 SQTKKYILTEE
+527 SLIPDTSQTKTYTLTE
-538 NNNLKVNEAIYPFI
+538 NNNNLVVNESIYPFI
-552 KKMIITNKEFNDDTF
+552 KKTIITNKEFHNDTF

-606 KVRFRVNKESVNKYK
+606 IVRFRVNKETINKYK
-621 FNYANETVN
+621 FNYKNE

>member
-1 MNLKKLSY
+1 MKLKKLSY
-9 SIYDKTGTVNIT
+9 SFYDKTETLNIN
-21 SEDNKSIDV
+21 DKSIDV
-30 VEGLIIPIL
+30 VEGLIIPFL
-39 ADIKHNKYVN
+39 TDIKYNKN
-49 GTNELLDVPATD
+49 DQLLDIPATD

-66 TLTQINEIKDNI
+66 TLTQINDIKDNI
-78 PSSEFQHKQ
+78 DSSEFQHKQ
-87 ITNQIFTSYIPT
+87 ITNQIFTSYDSIT
-99 SNTLTSFNGFN
+99 NTLISFNGFN
-110 YYSSDKQQQHFNTIK
+110 YYSSDQQHFNTIK

-130 DIITDDKGNNNLK
+130 DNVTDDNGNNILK
-143 DIIYETTGSITNIF
+143 DIIYETTGTITNIF

-170 ILHAEIIANDSE
+170 LLHAEIINGD
-182 SNNSNDNIN
+182 
-191 NNNNNANN
+191 
-199 ANKQWIIANNS
+199 NKQWIVANNS

-220 IYDVVS
+220 IYDIVS
-226 ISEFYY
+226 ISKFYY

-237 NLNIMSNISSNPKEV
+237 NLNIMSNISSNPEEV

-262 KDVNNVSVNLENISF
+262 NKDNESFNLENITF
-277 FNIKNNKINFITDK
+277 FNIKDNKINFITDK

-301 LAIDTN
+301 LAFDTN
-307 GNIIYQYPD
+307 GNIIYQYPNE
-316 KLGLNSCNIDKSINI
+316 LGLKSCNIDKSIDI

-353 GNYLLSNDNQIIYG
+353 GSYSLSNDNQIIYG
-367 NKIKETMTYSVVKLN
+367 NKIKENMTYSVVKLN
-382 HNPDL
+382 HISDL

-393 SINNILTVIY
+393 TLNNILKIIY
-403 RSLSNDN
+403 RTLIDN
-410 TIHYYS
+410 EIHYYS
-416 YVVDNKF
+416 YVIDNKF

-433 KELNTIT
+433 KEFNTIT
-440 FDKSDYDDQSITNYK
+440 FNKSPTNYE
-455 LIELND
+455 LIEING
-461 SITNK
+461 K
-466 VIIKSNNT
+466 VIIRSNDI

-482 STTQSIVTIYDT
+482 NTIESIITLYDT

-501 FTSNNKAILTVGYI
+501 FTSNNKATLTVGYI

-521 DNNTIT
+521 DSVNNTIT
-527 SQTKKYILTEE
+527 SLIPDTSQTKTYTLTE
-538 NNNLKVNEAIYPFI
+538 NNNNLVVNESIYPFI
-552 KKMIITNKEFNDDTF
+552 KKTIITNKEFHDDTF

-606 KVRFRVNKESVNKYK
+606 IVRFRVNKETVNKYK
-621 FNYANETVN
+621 FNYKNE

>member
-1 MNLKKLSY
+1 MKLKKLSY
-9 SIYDKTGTVNIT
+9 SFYDKTETLN
-21 SEDNKSIDV
+21 SNDKLIDV

-39 ADIKHNKYVN
+39 TDIKYNKN
-49 GTNELLDVPATD
+49 DQLLDIPATD

-66 TLTQINEIKDNI
+66 TLTQINDIKDNI
-78 PSSEFQHKQ
+78 DSSEFQHKQ
-87 ITNQIFTSYIPT
+87 ITNQIFTSYESIT
-99 SNTLTSFNGFN
+99 NTLISFNGFN
-110 YYSSDKQQQHFNTIK
+110 YYSSDQQHFNTIK

-130 DIITDDKGNNNLK
+130 DNITDDNGNNILK
-143 DIIYETTGSITNIF
+143 DIIYETTGTITNIF

-170 ILHAEIIANDSE
+170 LLHAEIINDG
-182 SNNSNDNIN
+182 D
-191 NNNNNANN
+191 
-199 ANKQWIIANNS
+199 NKQWIIANNS

-220 IYDVVS
+220 IYDIVS
-226 ISEFYY
+226 ISKFYY

-237 NLNIMSNISSNPKEV
+237 NLNIMSNISSNPEEV

-262 KDVNNVSVNLENISF
+262 NKDNESFDLENITF
-277 FNIKNNKINFITDK
+277 FNIKDNKINFITDK

-301 LAIDTN
+301 LAFDTN

-316 KLGLNSCNIDKSINI
+316 ELGLKSCNIDKSINI

-353 GNYLLSNDNQIIYG
+353 GSYSLSNDNQIIYG
-367 NKIKETMTYSVVKLN
+367 NKIKENMTYSVVKLN
-382 HNPDL
+382 HISDL

-393 SINNILTVIY
+393 TLNNILKIIY
-403 RSLSNDN
+403 RTLIDN
-410 TIHYYS
+410 EIHYYS
-416 YVVDNKF
+416 YVIDNKF

-433 KELNTIT
+433 KEFNTIT
-440 FDKSDYDDQSITNYK
+440 FNKSTTNYE
-455 LIELND
+455 LIEING
-461 SITNK
+461 K
-466 VIIKSNNT
+466 VIIRSNDI

-482 STTQSIVTIYDT
+482 NTIESIITLYDT

-501 FTSNNKAILTVGYI
+501 FTSNNKATLTVGYI

-521 DNNTIT
+521 DSVNNTIT
-527 SQTKKYILTEE
+527 SLIPDTSQTKTYTLTE
-538 NNNLKVNEAIYPFI
+538 NNNNLVVNESIYPFI
-552 KKMIITNKEFNDDTF
+552 KKTIITNKEFHNDTF

-606 KVRFRVNKESVNKYK
+606 IVRFRVNKETINKYK
-621 FNYANETVN
+621 FNYKNE

>member
-1 MNLKKLSY
+1 MIYCIMEQKLKKLSY
-9 SIYDKTGTVNIT
+9 SIYDKTGTINIT
-21 SEDNKSIDV
+21 DEDNKSIDV

-39 ADIKHNKYVN
+39 ADIKYNNIN
-49 GTNELLDVPATD
+49 GTNELSDIPATD

-66 TLTQINEIKDNI
+66 TITQINDIKNNTN
-78 PSSEFQHKQ
+78 SSEFQHKQ
-87 ITNQIFTSYIPT
+87 ITNQIFTSYDTT
-99 SNTLTSFNGFN
+99 SKNPLISFNGFN
-110 YYSSDKQQQHFNTIK
+110 YYSSDNQQFNTIK

-130 DIITDDKGNNNLK
+130 DKVLNAKGEESLN

-170 ILHAEIIANDSE
+170 LLHAEIINSE
-182 SNNSNDNIN
+182 DGDNI
-191 NNNNNANN
+191 
-199 ANKQWIIANNS
+199 KQWVIANNS

-226 ISEFYY
+226 ISKFYY

-262 KDVNNVSVNLENISF
+262 NKDNESFDLENITF
-277 FNIKNNKINFITDK
+277 FNIKDNKINFITDK

-301 LAIDTN
+301 LAFDTN
-307 GNIIYQYPD
+307 NNIIYQYPD
-316 KLGLNSCNIDKSINI
+316 KLGLKSCNIDNTINI

-345 VNDLLFSI
+345 INDLLFSI
-353 GNYLLSNDNQIIYG
+353 GSYSLSNDNQIIYG
-367 NKIKETMTYSVVKLN
+367 NKIKKDMTYSVIKLN

-393 SINNILTVIY
+393 TKNNILKIIY
-403 RSLSNDN
+403 RTSTDDKIN
-410 TIHYYS
+410 YYS
-416 YVVDNKF
+416 YVIDNKF

-433 KELNTIT
+433 KEFNTIT
-440 FDKSDYDDQSITNYK
+440 FNKSTTNYE
-455 LIELND
+455 LIEING
-461 SITNK
+461 K
-466 VIIKSNNT
+466 VIIRSNDI

-482 STTQSIVTIYDT
+482 STNQSIVTIYDT

-501 FTSNNKAILTVGYI
+501 FTSNNKATLTVGYI
-515 TITGDY
+515 TITGNY
-521 DNNTIT
+521 DSVNNTIT
-527 SQTKKYILTEE
+527 SSIPASQNKKYILTED
-538 NNNLKVNEAIYPFI
+538 NNNLFINEANYPFI
-552 KKMIITNKEFNDDTF
+552 KKTIITNKEFNDDTF

-606 KVRFRVNKESVNKYK
+606 KVRFRVNKESVNKYI
-621 FNYANETVN
+621 FNYANE

>member
-1 MNLKKLSY
+1 MKLKKLSY
-9 SIYDKTGTVNIT
+9 SIYDKTETLN
-21 SEDNKSIDV
+21 SNDKSIDV

-39 ADIKHNKYVN
+39 TDIKYNKN
-49 GTNELLDVPATD
+49 DQLLDIPATD

-66 TLTQINEIKDNI
+66 TLTQINDIKDNI
-78 PSSEFQHKQ
+78 DSSEFQHKQ
-87 ITNQIFTSYIPT
+87 ITNQIFTSYDSIT
-99 SNTLTSFNGFN
+99 NTLISFNGFN
-110 YYSSDKQQQHFNTIK
+110 YYSSDQQHFNTIK

-130 DIITDDKGNNNLK
+130 DNVTDDNGNNILK
-143 DIIYETTGSITNIF
+143 DIIYETTGTITNIF

-170 ILHAEIIANDSE
+170 LLHAEIINDE
-182 SNNSNDNIN
+182 D
-191 NNNNNANN
+191 
-199 ANKQWIIANNS
+199 NKQWIIANNS

-220 IYDVVS
+220 IYDIVS
-226 ISEFYY
+226 ISKFYY

-237 NLNIMSNISSNPKEV
+237 NLNIMSNISSNPEEV

-262 KDVNNVSVNLENISF
+262 NKDNESFDLENITF
-277 FNIKNNKINFITDK
+277 FNIKDNKINFITDK

-301 LAIDTN
+301 LAFDTN
-307 GNIIYQYPD
+307 GNIIYQYPNE
-316 KLGLNSCNIDKSINI
+316 LGLKSCNIDKSIDI

-353 GNYLLSNDNQIIYG
+353 GSYSLSNDNQIIYG
-367 NKIKETMTYSVVKLN
+367 NKIKENMTYSVVKLN
-382 HNPDL
+382 HISDL

-393 SINNILTVIY
+393 TLNNILKIIY
-403 RSLSNDN
+403 RTLIDN
-410 TIHYYS
+410 KIHYYS
-416 YVVDNKF
+416 YVIDNKF

-433 KELNTIT
+433 KEFNTIT
-440 FDKSDYDDQSITNYK
+440 FNKSPTNYE
-455 LIELND
+455 LIEING
-461 SITNK
+461 K
-466 VIIKSNNT
+466 VIIRSNDI

-482 STTQSIVTIYDT
+482 NTIESIITLYDT

-501 FTSNNKAILTVGYI
+501 FTSNNKATLTVGYI

-521 DNNTIT
+521 DSVNNTIT
-527 SQTKKYILTEE
+527 SLIPDTSQTKTYTLTE
-538 NNNLKVNEAIYPFI
+538 NNNNLVVNESIYPFI
-552 KKMIITNKEFNDDTF
+552 KKTIITNKEFHNDTF

-606 KVRFRVNKESVNKYK
+606 IVRFRVNKETVNKYK
-621 FNYANETVN
+621 FNYKNE

>member
-1 MNLKKLSY
+1 MKLKKLSY
-9 SIYDKTGTVNIT
+9 SIYDKTETLN
-21 SEDNKSIDV
+21 SNDKSIDV

-39 ADIKHNKYVN
+39 TDIKYNKN
-49 GTNELLDVPATD
+49 DQLLDIPATN

-66 TLTQINEIKDNI
+66 TLTQINDIKDNI
-78 PSSEFQHKQ
+78 DSSEFQHKQ
-87 ITNQIFTSYIPT
+87 ITNQIFTSYESIT
-99 SNTLTSFNGFN
+99 NTLISFNGFN
-110 YYSSDKQQQHFNTIK
+110 YYSSDQQHFNTIK

-130 DIITDDKGNNNLK
+130 DNITDENGNNILK
-143 DIIYETTGSITNIF
+143 DIIYETTGTITNIF

-170 ILHAEIIANDSE
+170 LLHAEII
-182 SNNSNDNIN
+182 NSKDGDNI
-191 NNNNNANN
+191 
-199 ANKQWIIANNS
+199 KQWIIANNS

-226 ISEFYY
+226 ISKFYY
-232 HKYSL
+232 RKYSL
-237 NLNIMSNISSNPKEV
+237 NLNIMSNISSNPEEV

-262 KDVNNVSVNLENISF
+262 NKDNESFDLENITF
-277 FNIKNNKINFITDK
+277 FNIKDNKINFITDK

-301 LAIDTN
+301 LAFDTN

-316 KLGLNSCNIDKSINI
+316 ELGLKSCNIDKSIDI

-353 GNYLLSNDNQIIYG
+353 GSYSLSNDNQIIYG
-367 NKIKETMTYSVVKLN
+367 NKIKENMTYSVVKLN
-382 HNPDL
+382 HNSDL

-393 SINNILTVIY
+393 TLNNILKIIY
-403 RSLSNDN
+403 RTLIDN
-410 TIHYYS
+410 EIHYYS
-416 YVVDNKF
+416 YVIDNKF

-433 KELNTIT
+433 KEFNTIT
-440 FDKSDYDDQSITNYK
+440 FNNSPTNYE
-455 LIELND
+455 LIEING
-461 SITNK
+461 K
-466 VIIKSNNT
+466 VIIRSNDINL
-474 NILELTPL
+474 LELTPL
-482 STTQSIVTIYDT
+482 NTIESIITIYDT

-501 FTSNNKAILTVGYI
+501 FTSNNKATLTVGYI

-521 DNNTIT
+521 DSVNNTIT
-527 SQTKKYILTEE
+527 SLIPDTSQTKTYTLTE
-538 NNNLKVNEAIYPFI
+538 NNNNLVVNESIYPFI
-552 KKMIITNKEFNDDTF
+552 KKTIITNKEFHNDTF
-567 IISYSID
+567 IIAYSID

-606 KVRFRVNKESVNKYK
+606 IVRFRVNKESVNKYK
-621 FNYANETVN
+621 FNYKNE

>member
-1 MNLKKLSY
+1 MKLKKLSY
-9 SIYDKTGTVNIT
+9 SFYDKTETLN
-21 SEDNKSIDV
+21 SNDKSIDV

-39 ADIKHNKYVN
+39 TDIKYNKN
-49 GTNELLDVPATD
+49 DQLLDIPATD

-66 TLTQINEIKDNI
+66 TLTQIIDIKDNI
-78 PSSEFQHKQ
+78 DTSEFQHKQ
-87 ITNQIFTSYIPT
+87 ITNQIFTSYDSIT
-99 SNTLTSFNGFN
+99 NTLISFNGFN
-110 YYSSDKQQQHFNTIK
+110 YYSSDQQHFNTIK
-125 YGIIS
+125 YGIVS
-130 DIITDDKGNNNLK
+130 DNITDDNGNNILK
-143 DIIYETTGSITNIF
+143 DIIYETTGTITNIF
-157 FNYLSYDLIKKYG
+157 FNYLSYYLIKKYG
-170 ILHAEIIANDSE
+170 LLHAEIINED
-182 SNNSNDNIN
+182 
-191 NNNNNANN
+191 
-199 ANKQWIIANNS
+199 NKQWIIANNS

-220 IYDVVS
+220 IYDIVS
-226 ISEFYY
+226 ISKFYY

-237 NLNIMSNISSNPKEV
+237 NLNIMSNISSNPEEV

-262 KDVNNVSVNLENISF
+262 NKDNESIDLENITF
-277 FNIKNNKINFITDK
+277 FNIKDNKINFITDK

-301 LAIDTN
+301 LAFDTN

-316 KLGLNSCNIDKSINI
+316 ELGLKSCNIDKSIDI

-353 GNYLLSNDNQIIYG
+353 GSYSLSNDNQIIYG
-367 NKIKETMTYSVVKLN
+367 NKIKENMTYSVVKLN
-382 HNPDL
+382 HISDL

-393 SINNILTVIY
+393 TLNNILKIIY
-403 RSLSNDN
+403 RTLIDN
-410 TIHYYS
+410 KIHYYS
-416 YVVDNKF
+416 YVIDNKF

-433 KELNTIT
+433 KEFNTIT
-440 FDKSDYDDQSITNYK
+440 FNKSPTNYE
-455 LIELND
+455 LIEING
-461 SITNK
+461 K
-466 VIIKSNNT
+466 VIIRSNDI

-482 STTQSIVTIYDT
+482 NTIESIITLYDT

-501 FTSNNKAILTVGYI
+501 FTSNNKATLTVGYI

-521 DNNTIT
+521 DSVNNTIT
-527 SQTKKYILTEE
+527 SLIPDTSQTKTYTLTE
-538 NNNLKVNEAIYPFI
+538 NNNNLVVNESIYPFI
-552 KKMIITNKEFNDDTF
+552 KKTIITNKEFHNDTF

-606 KVRFRVNKESVNKYK
+606 IVRFRVNKETVNKYK
-621 FNYANETVN
+621 FNYKNE

>member
-1 MNLKKLSY
+1 MKLKKLSY
-9 SIYDKTGTVNIT
+9 SFYDKTETLN
-21 SEDNKSIDV
+21 SNDKSIDV

-39 ADIKHNKYVN
+39 TDIKYNKN
-49 GTNELLDVPATD
+49 DQLLDIPATD

-66 TLTQINEIKDNI
+66 TLTQINDIKDNI
-78 PSSEFQHKQ
+78 DSSEFQHKQ
-87 ITNQIFTSYIPT
+87 ITNQIFTSYDSIT
-99 SNTLTSFNGFN
+99 NTLISFNGFN
-110 YYSSDKQQQHFNTIK
+110 YYSSDQQHFNTIK
-125 YGIIS
+125 YGIVS
-130 DIITDDKGNNNLK
+130 DNITDDNGNNILK
-143 DIIYETTGSITNIF
+143 DIIYETTGTITNIF

-170 ILHAEIIANDSE
+170 LLHAEIINDG
-182 SNNSNDNIN
+182 D
-191 NNNNNANN
+191 
-199 ANKQWIIANNS
+199 NKQWIIANNS

-226 ISEFYY
+226 ISKFYY

-237 NLNIMSNISSNPKEV
+237 NLNIMSNISSNPEEV

-262 KDVNNVSVNLENISF
+262 NKDNESFNLENITF
-277 FNIKNNKINFITDK
+277 FNIKDNKINFITDK

-301 LAIDTN
+301 LAFDTN

-316 KLGLNSCNIDKSINI
+316 ELGLKSCNIDKSIDI

-345 VNDLLFSI
+345 INDLLFSI
-353 GNYLLSNDNQIIYG
+353 GSYSLSNDNQIIYG
-367 NKIKETMTYSVVKLN
+367 NKIKENMTYSVVKLN
-382 HNPDL
+382 HISDL

-393 SINNILTVIY
+393 TLNNILKIIY
-403 RSLSNDN
+403 RTLIDN
-410 TIHYYS
+410 EIHYYS
-416 YVVDNKF
+416 YVIDNKF

-433 KELNTIT
+433 KEFNTIT
-440 FDKSDYDDQSITNYK
+440 FNKSPTNYE
-455 LIELND
+455 LIEING
-461 SITNK
+461 K
-466 VIIKSNNT
+466 VIIRSNDI

-482 STTQSIVTIYDT
+482 NTIESIITLYDT

-501 FTSNNKAILTVGYI
+501 FTSNNKATLTVGYI

-521 DNNTIT
+521 DSVNNTIT
-527 SQTKKYILTEE
+527 SLIPDTSQTKTYTLTE
-538 NNNLKVNEAIYPFI
+538 NNNNLVVNESIYPFI
-552 KKMIITNKEFNDDTF
+552 KKTIITNKEFHNDTF

-606 KVRFRVNKESVNKYK
+606 IVRFRVNKETINKYK
-621 FNYANETVN
+621 FNYKNE

>member
-1 MNLKKLSY
+1 MKLKKLSY
-9 SIYDKTGTVNIT
+9 SFYDKTETLN
-21 SEDNKSIDV
+21 SNDKLIDV

-39 ADIKHNKYVN
+39 TDIKYNKN
-49 GTNELLDVPATD
+49 DQLLDIPATD

-66 TLTQINEIKDNI
+66 TLTQINDIKDNI
-78 PSSEFQHKQ
+78 DSSEFQHKQ
-87 ITNQIFTSYIPT
+87 ITNQIFTSYDSIT
-99 SNTLTSFNGFN
+99 NTLISFNGFN
-110 YYSSDKQQQHFNTIK
+110 YYSLDQQHFNTIK
-125 YGIIS
+125 YGIVS
-130 DIITDDKGNNNLK
+130 DNITDDNGNNILK
-143 DIIYETTGSITNIF
+143 DIIYETTGTITNIF

-170 ILHAEIIANDSE
+170 LLHAEIINDG
-182 SNNSNDNIN
+182 D
-191 NNNNNANN
+191 
-199 ANKQWIIANNS
+199 NKQWIIANNS

-220 IYDVVS
+220 IYDIVS
-226 ISEFYY
+226 ISKFYY

-237 NLNIMSNISSNPKEV
+237 NLNIMSNISSNPEEV

-262 KDVNNVSVNLENISF
+262 NKDNESFDLENITF
-277 FNIKNNKINFITDK
+277 FNIKDNKINFITDK

-301 LAIDTN
+301 LAFDTN
-307 GNIIYQYPD
+307 GNIIYQYPNE
-316 KLGLNSCNIDKSINI
+316 LGLKSCNIDKSIDI

-353 GNYLLSNDNQIIYG
+353 GSYSLSNDNQIIYG
-367 NKIKETMTYSVVKLN
+367 NKIKENMTYSVVKLN
-382 HNPDL
+382 HISDL

-393 SINNILTVIY
+393 TLNNILKIIY
-403 RSLSNDN
+403 RTLIDN
-410 TIHYYS
+410 KIHYYS
-416 YVVDNKF
+416 YVIDNKF

-433 KELNTIT
+433 KEFNTIT
-440 FDKSDYDDQSITNYK
+440 FNKSPTNYE
-455 LIELND
+455 LIEING
-461 SITNK
+461 K
-466 VIIKSNNT
+466 VIIRSNDI

-482 STTQSIVTIYDT
+482 NTIESIITIYDT

-501 FTSNNKAILTVGYI
+501 FTSNNKATLTVGYI

-521 DNNTIT
+521 DSVNNTIT
-527 SQTKKYILTEE
+527 SLIPDTSQTKTYTLTE
-538 NNNLKVNEAIYPFI
+538 NNNNLVVNESIYPFI
-552 KKMIITNKEFNDDTF
+552 KKTIITNKEFHNDTF

-606 KVRFRVNKESVNKYK
+606 IVRFRVNKETVNKYK
-621 FNYANETVN
+621 FNYKNE

>member
-1 MNLKKLSY
+1 MKLKKLSY
-9 SIYDKTGTVNIT
+9 SFYDKTETLN
-21 SEDNKSIDV
+21 SNDKSIDV

-39 ADIKHNKYVN
+39 TDIKYNKN
-49 GTNELLDVPATD
+49 DQLLDIPATD

-66 TLTQINEIKDNI
+66 TLTQINDIKDNI
-78 PSSEFQHKQ
+78 DSSEFQHKQ
-87 ITNQIFTSYIPT
+87 ITNQIFTSYDSIT
-99 SNTLTSFNGFN
+99 NTLISFNGFN
-110 YYSSDKQQQHFNTIK
+110 YYSSDQQHFNTIK

-130 DIITDDKGNNNLK
+130 DNVTDDNGNNILK
-143 DIIYETTGSITNIF
+143 DIIYETTGTITNIF

-170 ILHAEIIANDSE
+170 LLHAEII
-182 SNNSNDNIN
+182 NSKDGDNI
-191 NNNNNANN
+191 
-199 ANKQWIIANNS
+199 KQWIIANNS

-226 ISEFYY
+226 ISKFYY

-237 NLNIMSNISSNPKEV
+237 NLNIMSNIRSNPEEV

-262 KDVNNVSVNLENISF
+262 NKDNESFNLENITF
-277 FNIKNNKINFITDK
+277 FNIKDNKINFITDK

-301 LAIDTN
+301 LAFDTN

-316 KLGLNSCNIDKSINI
+316 ELGLKSCNIDKSIDI

-353 GNYLLSNDNQIIYG
+353 GSYSLSNDNQIIYG
-367 NKIKETMTYSVVKLN
+367 NKIKENMTYSVVKLN
-382 HNPDL
+382 HISDL

-393 SINNILTVIY
+393 TLNNILKIIY
-403 RSLSNDN
+403 RTLIDN
-410 TIHYYS
+410 KIHYYS
-416 YVVDNKF
+416 YVIDNKF

-433 KELNTIT
+433 KEFNTIT
-440 FDKSDYDDQSITNYK
+440 FNKSLTNYE
-455 LIELND
+455 LIEING
-461 SITNK
+461 K
-466 VIIKSNNT
+466 VIIRSNDIS
-474 NILELTPL
+474 ILELTPL
-482 STTQSIVTIYDT
+482 NTIESIITLYDT

-521 DNNTIT
+521 DSVNNTIT
-527 SQTKKYILTEE
+527 SLIPDTSQTKTYTLTE
-538 NNNLKVNEAIYPFI
+538 NNNNLVVNESIYPFI
-552 KKMIITNKEFNDDTF
+552 KKTIITNKEFHNDTF

-606 KVRFRVNKESVNKYK
+606 IVRFRVNKETINKYK
-621 FNYANETVN
+621 FNYKNE

>member
-1 MNLKKLSY
+1 MKLKKLSY
-9 SIYDKTGTVNIT
+9 SFYDKTETLN
-21 SEDNKSIDV
+21 SNDKLIDV

-39 ADIKHNKYVN
+39 TDIKYNKN
-49 GTNELLDVPATD
+49 DQLLDIPATD

-66 TLTQINEIKDNI
+66 SLTQINDIKDNI
-78 PSSEFQHKQ
+78 DSSEFQHKQ
-87 ITNQIFTSYIPT
+87 ITNQIFTSYDSIT
-99 SNTLTSFNGFN
+99 NTLISFNGFN
-110 YYSSDKQQQHFNTIK
+110 YYSSDQQHFNTIK

-130 DIITDDKGNNNLK
+130 DNITDDNGNNILK

-170 ILHAEIIANDSE
+170 LLHAEIINDG
-182 SNNSNDNIN
+182 D
-191 NNNNNANN
+191 
-199 ANKQWIIANNS
+199 NKQWIIANNS

-226 ISEFYY
+226 ISKFYY

-237 NLNIMSNISSNPKEV
+237 NLNIMSNISSNPEEI

-262 KDVNNVSVNLENISF
+262 NKDNESFDLENITF
-277 FNIKNNKINFITDK
+277 FNIKDNKINFITDK

-301 LAIDTN
+301 LAFDTN
-307 GNIIYQYPD
+307 GNIIYQYPNE
-316 KLGLNSCNIDKSINI
+316 LGLKSCNIDKSIDI

-345 VNDLLFSI
+345 INDLLFSI
-353 GNYLLSNDNQIIYG
+353 GSYSLSNDNQIIYG
-367 NKIKETMTYSVVKLN
+367 NKIKENMTYSVVKLN
-382 HNPDL
+382 HISDL

-393 SINNILTVIY
+393 TLNNILKIIY
-403 RSLSNDN
+403 RTLIDN
-410 TIHYYS
+410 KIHYYS
-416 YVVDNKF
+416 YVIDNKF

-433 KELNTIT
+433 KEFNTIT
-440 FDKSDYDDQSITNYK
+440 FNKSPTNYE
-455 LIELND
+455 LIEING
-461 SITNK
+461 K
-466 VIIKSNNT
+466 VIIRSNDI

-482 STTQSIVTIYDT
+482 NTIESIITIYDT

-501 FTSNNKAILTVGYI
+501 FTSNNKATLTVGYI

-521 DNNTIT
+521 DSVNNTIT
-527 SQTKKYILTEE
+527 SLIPDTSQTKTYTLTE
-538 NNNLKVNEAIYPFI
+538 NNNNLVVNESIYPFI
-552 KKMIITNKEFNDDTF
+552 KKTIITNKEFHNDTF

-606 KVRFRVNKESVNKYK
+606 IVRFRVNKETVNKYK
-621 FNYANETVN
+621 FNYKNE

>member
-1 MNLKKLSY
+1 MKLKKLSY
-9 SIYDKTGTVNIT
+9 SIYDKTETLN
-21 SEDNKSIDV
+21 SNDKSIDV

-39 ADIKHNKYVN
+39 TDIKYNKN
-49 GTNELLDVPATD
+49 DQLLDIPATN

-66 TLTQINEIKDNI
+66 TLTQINDIKDNI
-78 PSSEFQHKQ
+78 DSSEFQHKQ
-87 ITNQIFTSYIPT
+87 ITNQIFTSYESIT
-99 SNTLTSFNGFN
+99 NTLISFNGFN
-110 YYSSDKQQQHFNTIK
+110 YYSSDQQHFNTIK

-130 DIITDDKGNNNLK
+130 DNVTDDNGNNILK
-143 DIIYETTGSITNIF
+143 DIIYETTGTITNIF

-170 ILHAEIIANDSE
+170 LLHAEIINDG
-182 SNNSNDNIN
+182 D
-191 NNNNNANN
+191 
-199 ANKQWIIANNS
+199 NKQWIIANNS

-220 IYDVVS
+220 IYDVIS
-226 ISEFYY
+226 ISKFYY

-237 NLNIMSNISSNPKEV
+237 NLNIMSNISSNPEEV

-262 KDVNNVSVNLENISF
+262 NKDNESFDLENITF
-277 FNIKNNKINFITDK
+277 FNIKDNKINFITDK

-301 LAIDTN
+301 LAFDTN
-307 GNIIYQYPD
+307 GNIIYQYPNE
-316 KLGLNSCNIDKSINI
+316 LGLKSCNIDKSIDI

-353 GNYLLSNDNQIIYG
+353 GSYSLSNDNQIIYG
-367 NKIKETMTYSVVKLN
+367 NKIKENMTYSVVKLN
-382 HNPDL
+382 HISDL

-393 SINNILTVIY
+393 TLNNILKIIY
-403 RSLSNDN
+403 RTLIDN
-410 TIHYYS
+410 EIHYYS
-416 YVVDNKF
+416 YVIDNKF

-433 KELNTIT
+433 KEFNTIT
-440 FDKSDYDDQSITNYK
+440 FNNSPTNYE
-455 LIELND
+455 LIEING
-461 SITNK
+461 K
-466 VIIKSNNT
+466 VIIRSNDINL
-474 NILELTPL
+474 LELTPL
-482 STTQSIVTIYDT
+482 NTIESIITLYDT

-501 FTSNNKAILTVGYI
+501 FTSNNKATLTVGYI

-521 DNNTIT
+521 DSVNNTIT
-527 SQTKKYILTEE
+527 SLIPDTSQTKTYTLTE
-538 NNNLKVNEAIYPFI
+538 NNNNLVVNESIYPFI
-552 KKMIITNKEFNDDTF
+552 KKTIITNKEFHDDTF

-606 KVRFRVNKESVNKYK
+606 IVRFRVNKETVNKYK
-621 FNYANETVN
+621 FNYKNE

>member
-1 MNLKKLSY
+1 MKLKKLSY
-9 SIYDKTGTVNIT
+9 SIYDKTETLNNND
-21 SEDNKSIDV
+21 ESIDV
-30 VEGLIIPIL
+30 VDGLIIPIL
-39 ADIKHNKYVN
+39 ADIKYNKNIN
-49 GTNELLDVPATD
+49 GTNELLDIPAMD

-66 TLTQINEIKDNI
+66 TLTQINDIKDNI
-78 PSSEFQHKQ
+78 LSSEFQHKQ
-87 ITNQIFTSYIPT
+87 ITNQIFTSYNPT
-99 SNTLTSFNGFN
+99 SDTLISFNGFN

-130 DIITDDKGNNNLK
+130 DKLLNAEGNEILN
-143 DIIYETTGSITNIF
+143 DIIYETTGSTTNIF

-170 ILHAEIIANDSE
+170 ILHAEIINVE
-182 SNNSNDNIN
+182 YGDNI
-191 NNNNNANN
+191 
-199 ANKQWIIANNS
+199 KQWVIANNS

-215 IYDNV
+215 ICDNV

-226 ISEFYY
+226 ISKFYY

-237 NLNIMSNISSNPKEV
+237 NLNIMSNIGSNPKEV
-252 IYSLHYVDNI
+252 IYSLHYIDNI
-262 KDVNNVSVNLENISF
+262 KDDNNESFNLENISL
-277 FNIKNNKINFITDK
+277 FNIKDNKINFITDK

-301 LAIDTN
+301 LAFDTN

-353 GNYLLSNDNQIIYG
+353 GKYSLSNDNQIIYG

-393 SINNILTVIY
+393 SINNILKVIY
-403 RSLSNDN
+403 RTSIDKE
-410 TIHYYS
+410 TDKEIHYYS

-440 FDKSDYDDQSITNYK
+440 FDKSDYDNQTITNYE

-461 SITNK
+461 TTTNK

-494 TYGTIKL
+494 TYGIIKL
-501 FTSNNKAILTVGYI
+501 FTSNNKATLTVGYI

-538 NNNLKVNEAIYPFI
+538 NNNLKVNDVIYPFI
-552 KKMIITNKEFNDDTF
+552 KKTIITNKSYSDDTF

-606 KVRFRVNKESVNKYK
+606 KVRFRVNKESINKYK
-621 FNYANETVN
+621 FNYANE

>member
-1 MNLKKLSY
+1 MKLKKLSY
-9 SIYDKTGTVNIT
+9 SFYDKTETLN
-21 SEDNKSIDV
+21 SNDKSIDV

-39 ADIKHNKYVN
+39 TDIRYNKN
-49 GTNELLDVPATD
+49 DQLLDIPATN

-66 TLTQINEIKDNI
+66 TLTQINDIKDNI
-78 PSSEFQHKQ
+78 DSSEFQHKQ
-87 ITNQIFTSYIPT
+87 ITNQIFTSYDSIT
-99 SNTLTSFNGFN
+99 NTLISFNGFN
-110 YYSSDKQQQHFNTIK
+110 YYSSDQQHFNTIK

-130 DIITDDKGNNNLK
+130 DNVTDDNGNNILK
-143 DIIYETTGSITNIF
+143 DIIYETTGTITNIF

-170 ILHAEIIANDSE
+170 LLHAEIINGD
-182 SNNSNDNIN
+182 
-191 NNNNNANN
+191 
-199 ANKQWIIANNS
+199 NKQWIIANNS

-226 ISEFYY
+226 ISKFYY

-237 NLNIMSNISSNPKEV
+237 NLNIMSNISSNPEEV

-262 KDVNNVSVNLENISF
+262 NKDNESFDLENITF
-277 FNIKNNKINFITDK
+277 FNIKDNKINFITDK

-301 LAIDTN
+301 LAFDTN

-316 KLGLNSCNIDKSINI
+316 ELGLKSCNIDKSIDI

-353 GNYLLSNDNQIIYG
+353 GSYSLSNDNQIIYG
-367 NKIKETMTYSVVKLN
+367 NKIKENMTYSVVKLN
-382 HNPDL
+382 HISDL

-393 SINNILTVIY
+393 TLNNILKIIY
-403 RSLSNDN
+403 RTLIDN
-410 TIHYYS
+410 KTHYYS
-416 YVVDNKF
+416 YVIDNKF

-433 KELNTIT
+433 KEFNTIT
-440 FDKSDYDDQSITNYK
+440 FNKSPTNYE
-455 LIELND
+455 LIEING
-461 SITNK
+461 K
-466 VIIKSNNT
+466 VIIRSNDI

-482 STTQSIVTIYDT
+482 NTIESIITLYDT

-501 FTSNNKAILTVGYI
+501 FTSNNKATLTVGYI

-521 DNNTIT
+521 DSVNNTIT
-527 SQTKKYILTEE
+527 SLIPDTSQTKTYTLTE
-538 NNNLKVNEAIYPFI
+538 NNNNLVVNESIYPFI
-552 KKMIITNKEFNDDTF
+552 KKTIITNKEFHNDTF

-606 KVRFRVNKESVNKYK
+606 IVRFRVNKETINKYK
-621 FNYANETVN
+621 FNYKNE

>member
-1 MNLKKLSY
+1 MKLKKLSY
-9 SIYDKTGTVNIT
+9 SFYDKTETLN
-21 SEDNKSIDV
+21 SNDKSIDV

-39 ADIKHNKYVN
+39 TDIKYNKN
-49 GTNELLDVPATD
+49 DQLLDIPATN

-66 TLTQINEIKDNI
+66 TLTQINDIKDNI
-78 PSSEFQHKQ
+78 DSSEFQRKQ
-87 ITNQIFTSYIPT
+87 ITNQIFTSYESIT
-99 SNTLTSFNGFN
+99 NTLISFNGFN
-110 YYSSDKQQQHFNTIK
+110 YYSSDQQHFNTIK

-130 DIITDDKGNNNLK
+130 DNVTDDNGNNILK
-143 DIIYETTGSITNIF
+143 DIIYETTGTITNIF

-170 ILHAEIIANDSE
+170 LLHAEIIDG
-182 SNNSNDNIN
+182 D
-191 NNNNNANN
+191 
-199 ANKQWIIANNS
+199 NKQWIIANNS

-226 ISEFYY
+226 ISKFYY

-237 NLNIMSNISSNPKEV
+237 NLNIMSNISSNPEEV

-262 KDVNNVSVNLENISF
+262 NKDNESFNLENITF
-277 FNIKNNKINFITDK
+277 FNIKDNKINFITDK

-301 LAIDTN
+301 LAFDTK
-307 GNIIYQYPD
+307 GNIIYQYPNE
-316 KLGLNSCNIDKSINI
+316 LGLKSCNIDKSIDI

-353 GNYLLSNDNQIIYG
+353 GSYSLSNDNQIIYG
-367 NKIKETMTYSVVKLN
+367 NKIKENMTYSVVKLN
-382 HNPDL
+382 HISDL

-393 SINNILTVIY
+393 TLNNILKIIY
-403 RSLSNDN
+403 RTLIDN
-410 TIHYYS
+410 KIHYYS
-416 YVVDNKF
+416 YVIDNKF

-433 KELNTIT
+433 KEFNTIT
-440 FDKSDYDDQSITNYK
+440 FNKSPTNYE
-455 LIELND
+455 LIEING
-461 SITNK
+461 K
-466 VIIKSNNT
+466 VIIRSNDI

-482 STTQSIVTIYDT
+482 NTIESIITLYDT

-501 FTSNNKAILTVGYI
+501 FTSNNKATLTVGYI

-521 DNNTIT
+521 DNVNNTIT
-527 SQTKKYILTEE
+527 SLIPDISQTKTYTLTE
-538 NNNLKVNEAIYPFI
+538 NNNNLVVNESIYPFI
-552 KKMIITNKEFNDDTF
+552 KKTIITNKEFHDDTF

-606 KVRFRVNKESVNKYK
+606 IVRFRVNKESVNKYK
-621 FNYANETVN
+621 FNYKNE